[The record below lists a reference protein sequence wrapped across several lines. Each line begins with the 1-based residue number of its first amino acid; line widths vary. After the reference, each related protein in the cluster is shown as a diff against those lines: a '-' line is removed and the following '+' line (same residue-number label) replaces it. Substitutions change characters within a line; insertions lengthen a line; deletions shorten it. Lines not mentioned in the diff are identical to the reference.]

1 MDRGSYRQVEH
12 LRSPW
17 FLAITALF
25 ITTLITANIIA
36 VKLVSFDLPLAGTL
50 FVPAAMIVFPISYIL
65 GDVLTEVY
73 GYQQARRVIWLGFFC
88 NLVAVLAIA
97 IGGSLPSAPFWD
109 GQESYDRIL
118 GYVPRILAASFIA
131 YLVGEFTN
139 SAVLSRLK
147 VATEG
152 RWLWTRT
159 ISSTVA
165 GQGLDSAIFILI
177 AFAGIIPAPALFSTI
192 LTQWTLKVA
201 YEILVTP
208 LTYVVVDFLK
218 KEEGIDHYDRSI
230 DLNPIAF

>member
-1 MDRGSYRQVEH
+1 MDKGPYRQVEY

-17 FLAITALF
+17 LLAITALF

-50 FVPAAMIVFPISYIL
+50 VVPAAIIVFPLSYIL

-97 IGGSLPSAPFWD
+97 LGGMLPSAPFWD

-118 GYVPRILAASFIA
+118 GYIPRILVASFIA
-131 YLVGEFTN
+131 YLIGEFAN

-147 VATEG
+147 VATQG
-152 RWLWTRT
+152 KWLWSRT
-159 ISSTVA
+159 ISSTVI
-165 GQGLDSAIFILI
+165 GQGLDSTIFIII
-177 AFAGIIPAPALFSTI
+177 AFAGIIPAPALVSTI
-192 LTQWTLKVA
+192 ITQWTLKVA

-208 LTYVVVDFLK
+208 LTYVAVDFLK
-218 KEEGIDHYDRSI
+218 REEGIDHYDRSV
-230 DLNPIAF
+230 DLSPLAF